1 MKTTTFMVIALLMA
15 AAAGLVGGCTGVEKP
30 AEPPKQVSIGIGATT
45 LLPALVHIADEK
57 GYFLDQG
64 LDVMITGYPTGK
76 TALTAALDG
85 EVDVAT
91 VADTPIVFSSFERN
105 DFSVFVTILDSAQNF
120 KALARKDRNITIPQD
135 LMGKKVATSI
145 GTTAHFFMA
154 AFLGMNGIDAAD
166 VEIVDL
172 RPGEM
177 VEAIVN
183 GDVDA
188 IFAWEPNVSQ
198 AAERLGDNA
207 LMLPSNVGYM
217 ATFNLAATNHFIENN
232 PELLAGMV
240 RALGEAEQFVD
251 DNRDESID
259 ILATRL
265 AADKGEIDR
274 LWDGN
279 RFRLTLS
286 QTLLT
291 TLEDQ
296 ARWAIRSGLTD
307 KTEVPNFLG
316 FIHLD
321 ALDEVRPEAI
331 SIIR

>member
-1 MKTTTFMVIALLMA
+1 MA
-15 AAAGLVGGCTGVEKP
+15 
-30 AEPPKQVSIGIGATT
+30 
-45 LLPALVHIADEK
+45 
-57 GYFLDQG
+57 
-64 LDVMITGYPTGK
+64 
-76 TALTAALDG
+76 
-85 EVDVAT
+85 
-91 VADTPIVFSSFERN
+91 
-105 DFSVFVTILDSAQNF
+105 
-120 KALARKDRNITIPQD
+120 
-135 LMGKKVATSI
+135 
-145 GTTAHFFMA
+145 
-154 AFLGMNGIDAAD
+154 
-166 VEIVDL
+166 
-172 RPGEM
+172 
-177 VEAIVN
+177 EAIVN

-251 DNRDESID
+251 GHRDESID

-321 ALDEVRPEAI
+321 ALEEVRPEAI